1 MGKTSRLAL
10 HWQIII
16 GLVLGIFVGL
26 ILNWTWTPYT
36 WGHLGVGDHT
46 NYLRGQPGELGDRP
60 PDRSRDAVDWLRAEL
75 DDLGVGDGAQP
86 LKPPSNAYTGRV
98 VAWLLDPIISME
110 VEADEADP
118 EEADPQE
125 DPGADPSQEPS
136 TAPASDPQMRA
147 EARAW
152 LLERI
157 GTVLETIEER
167 SNYAIRP
174 VQPPEDE
181 ALAAEVRRV
190 VLPLAVEDPNADAGF
205 AAAIPKLVANLN
217 NMVGE
222 LFKRSLLFIAVPIV
236 LFSLIAGVASLN
248 DTAKLGRIGGKTI
261 GIYICTTALAIT
273 IGLTL
278 ANLIGPGKVTSER
291 HQAYFDSMIE
301 GAEARVED
309 PPNVWAFLQS
319 IVPTNPFHA
328 MANAEMLQVVFIGL
342 IIGIGLTLIPGRKS
356 APVVAFFQTLT
367 DVIIKLVMLLM
378 LTAPYAVFAL
388 IVPVVASLGLEILS
402 LLFVYAL
409 CVLLGLAIMMFG
421 VYPGLLRIITPVRYG
436 RFFGAIA
443 PAQLLAFS
451 SSSSAATLPV
461 TMECCERR
469 LGVKEEVVS
478 FVLPVG
484 ATINMDGTALYQGVA
499 AVFIAQ
505 LFALDLTIAQQLTI
519 VLTATLASIGTAGVP
534 GAGMVMLVIVL
545 QSANIPVEGIAIILG
560 VDRLLDMCRTA
571 CNVTGDAAV
580 CGVVAHTEGAL
591 LTEEE
596 VERLYGDIDDPE
608 SIDEGDPPGDE
619 APDAPIVPEKKG

>member
-1 MGKTSRLAL
+1 MGRSSRLAL

-16 GLVLGIFVGL
+16 GLVLGIVVGL

-60 PDRSRDAVDWLRAEL
+60 PDRSREAVSWLRAEVE
-75 DDLGVGDGAQP
+75 DLGVGNGVQP

-98 VAWLLDPIISME
+98 AAWLLDPIISME
-110 VEADEADP
+110 VEPDP
-118 EEADPQE
+118 QPDPDPDPGEEPPAPVADPQL
-125 DPGADPSQEPS
+125 
-136 TAPASDPQMRA
+136 RA

-157 GTVLETIEER
+157 DATLATIEER
-167 SNYAIRP
+167 SSFAVRP
-174 VQPPEDE
+174 IQPPDDA

-190 VLPLAVEDPNADAGF
+190 VLPLDVDDPNAEAGF

-217 NMVGE
+217 RLVGE
-222 LFKRSLLFIAVPIV
+222 LFRRSLLFIAVPIV

-273 IGLTL
+273 VGLTL
-278 ANLIGPGKVTSER
+278 ANVVGPGRVTSER
-291 HQAYFDSMIE
+291 HQAYFESMIE
-301 GAEARVED
+301 GAEPRAED
-309 PPNVWAFLQS
+309 PPNIWAFIQG

-571 CNVTGDAAV
+571 CNITGDAAV
-580 CGVVAHTEGAL
+580 CAVVGHTEGAL
-591 LTEEE
+591 LTEDE

-608 SIDEGDPPGDE
+608 SIDEGDPPADE
-619 APDAPIVPEKKG
+619 TPDAPVVPEKAP

>member
-1 MGKTSRLAL
+1 MGKSSRLAL

-16 GLVLGIFVGL
+16 GLVLGIVVGL

-46 NYLRGQPGELGDRP
+46 SYLRGQPGQLGDRP
-60 PDRSRDAVDWLRAEL
+60 PDRSRDAVAWLRTEVE
-75 DDLGVGDGAQP
+75 DLGVGDGAQP

-110 VEADEADP
+110 AEAAESEAEQPEADP
-118 EEADPQE
+118 AADP
-125 DPGADPSQEPS
+125 PP
-136 TAPASDPQMRA
+136 APAIDPELRA

-152 LLERI
+152 LLDRI
-157 GTVLETIEER
+157 DTALETIDER
-167 SNYAIRP
+167 SNYAVRP
-174 VQPPEDE
+174 IQPPDDE
-181 ALAAEVRRV
+181 ALAIEVRWLV
-190 VLPLAVEDPNADAGF
+190 SPLAVEDPNAEAGF

-309 PPNVWAFLQS
+309 PPNVWSFLQS

-388 IVPVVASLGLEILS
+388 IVPVVASLGLEIL
-402 LLFVYAL
+402 
-409 CVLLGLAIMMFG
+409 G
-421 VYPGLLRIITPVRYG
+421 
-436 RFFGAIA
+436 
-443 PAQLLAFS
+443 
-451 SSSSAATLPV
+451 
-461 TMECCERR
+461 
-469 LGVKEEVVS
+469 
-478 FVLPVG
+478 
-484 ATINMDGTALYQGVA
+484 
-499 AVFIAQ
+499 
-505 LFALDLTIAQQLTI
+505 
-519 VLTATLASIGTAGVP
+519 
-534 GAGMVMLVIVL
+534 
-545 QSANIPVEGIAIILG
+545 
-560 VDRLLDMCRTA
+560 
-571 CNVTGDAAV
+571 
-580 CGVVAHTEGAL
+580 
-591 LTEEE
+591 
-596 VERLYGDIDDPE
+596 
-608 SIDEGDPPGDE
+608 
-619 APDAPIVPEKKG
+619 